1 MLVET
6 GLILAGAS
14 IATIAMTVGIG
25 GGILWTPLLILAYGL
40 TAQEAVATSLII
52 QIAGMGSGTIAFFRA
67 RLVETRLVLAFFLA
81 AAPGVILG
89 SLITVQKSQNTI
101 QLALGIMALT
111 LAFLFVSSTDD
122 LEELESLG
130 NNTVTSILPVPA
142 FFGFMMGALS
152 VGIGE
157 WLIPALKHKLS
168 LDMTRAI
175 ATVIPMMFLL
185 AIVATSVH
193 WTLAEN
199 IRLDYFA
206 WGGLGTIIG
215 GQVGV
220 RLSQRMSERLL
231 KQGFIYIMTLI
242 GLHLIFQSI

>member
-1 MLVET
+1 MLVEA
-6 GLILAGAS
+6 GLILAGVS
-14 IATIAMTVGIG
+14 IATMAMTVGIG

-40 TAQEAVATSLII
+40 SAQEAVATSLII
-52 QIAGMGSGTIAFFRA
+52 QIAGMGSGAIAFFRA
-67 RLVETRLVLAFFLA
+67 RMVETRLALVFFLA
-81 AAPGVILG
+81 AVPGVILG
-89 SLITVQKSQNTI
+89 SFITVKLSQNII
-101 QLALGIMALT
+101 QLALGVMAMT

-122 LEELESLG
+122 LEEGKSPG
-130 NNTVTSILPVPA
+130 NTPVVSVLPVPA
-142 FFGFMMGALS
+142 FFGFMMGSLS

-157 WLIPALKHKLS
+157 WLIPALKHKLN

-215 GQVGV
+215 GQVGA
-220 RLSQRMSERLL
+220 RLSQRISERLL